1 MLRFPYYFRFVILRF
16 IRKSQKK
23 IIDMK
28 AVIIEDEQKSRDMLA
43 DILKKNFPQ
52 ITILGLAKNVAE
64 GVELI
69 QSLKPNLLF
78 LDISMPDGTGFDVL
92 EKVQGAKFDII
103 FTTATDKHALK
114 AIKYSACDYL
124 LKPIDIDD
132 LKIAINRLVEK
143 RATSMPSMDN
153 LQFLIQNL
161 KRTDDNYNKIT
172 LPTGNAYEIISIKDI
187 IRCEAD
193 GSYTNFYLVG
203 GKKLMV
209 SASLKHYEDLLPE
222 NDFIRIHHHHLIN
235 VNHVVRFLKV
245 DGGYAI
251 MSDNT
256 QLEISRRKKDAFL
269 EKLRAML

>member
-1 MLRFPYYFRFVILRF
+1 
-16 IRKSQKK
+16 
-23 IIDMK
+23 MK
-28 AVIIEDEQKSRDMLA
+28 AIIIEDEKKSRELLEA
-43 DILKKNFPQ
+43 LVKKNFPQ
-52 ITILGLAKNVAE
+52 INVVALGKNVTE

-69 QSLKPNLLF
+69 KIHQPDLLF

-92 EKVQGAKFDII
+92 EKVQGLKFDII

-124 LKPIDIDD
+124 LKPIDIDE
-132 LKIAINRLVEK
+132 LKEAVDKLLQKNVQSSL
-143 RATSMPSMDN
+143 PSMEN

-161 KRTDDNYNKIT
+161 KRADDNYSKIT
-172 LPTGNAYEIISIKDI
+172 LPTGNAYEIVNIKDI

-193 GSYTNFYLVG
+193 GSYTNFYLTG

-235 VNHVVRFLKV
+235 MNHVTRFLKI
-245 DGGYAI
+245 DGGYAV

-269 EKLRAML
+269 ERLNAV

>member
-1 MLRFPYYFRFVILRF
+1 
-16 IRKSQKK
+16 
-23 IIDMK
+23 MK
-28 AVIIEDEQKSRDMLA
+28 AVIIEDEKKSREMLA
-43 DILKKNFPQ
+43 DLLKNNFPQ
-52 ITILGLAKNVAE
+52 ITILGLGKNVAE

-69 QSLKPNLLF
+69 NTHKPNLLF

-124 LKPIDIDD
+124 LKPIDIDE
-132 LKIAINRLVEK
+132 LKSAINRLIEK
-143 RATSMPSMDN
+143 RSSNMPSMDN

-161 KRTDDNYNKIT
+161 KRADDNYNKIT
-172 LPTGNAYEIISIKDI
+172 LPTGNAYEIVSIKDI

-193 GSYTNFYLVG
+193 GSYTNFHLTG

-209 SASLKHYEDLLPE
+209 SASLKHYEDLLPP

-235 VNHVVRFLKV
+235 MNHVTRFLKV

-269 EKLRAML
+269 ERLNASM

>member
-1 MLRFPYYFRFVILRF
+1 
-16 IRKSQKK
+16 
-23 IIDMK
+23 MK
-28 AVIIEDEQKSRDMLA
+28 ALIIEDEQKSREMLSE
-43 DILKKNFPQ
+43 ILKKYYPQ
-52 ITILGLAKNVAE
+52 IAILGLAKNVAE
-64 GVELI
+64 AVELI
-69 QSLKPNLLF
+69 EKTKPNLLF

-92 EKVQGAKFDII
+92 EKTLGNKFDII

-132 LKIAINRLVEK
+132 LKVAINRLIEK
-143 RATSMPSMDN
+143 RSSAMPSMDN

-161 KRTDDNYNKIT
+161 KRADDNYNKIT
-172 LPTGNAYEIISIKDI
+172 LPTGNAYEIINIKDI

-235 VNHVVRFLKV
+235 MNHVVRFLKV

-269 EKLRAML
+269 ERLNAV